1 MYEYLRAPE
10 FSHLLDTNP
19 GELMVVLVLDN
30 PGPNIWVPE
39 VAQVPE
45 VQQVETTL
53 MQHLLIKRCC
63 TTVGQYNSML
73 DRQWQK
79 N

>member
-19 GELMVVLVLDN
+19 GELMAVLGLDN
-30 PGPNIWVPE
+30 LAPNIWVPE
-39 VAQVPE
+39 VAQLPE
-45 VQQVETTL
+45 VRQVDPTL

-63 TTVGQYNSML
+63 TAVEQYDSML
-73 DRQWQK
+73 DMQWQK